1 MAVKEICVW
10 KRLIL
15 ALFLFAVNGQRS
27 GPFFMVTFPAVIESG
42 SEAKLCAGL
51 LKPNESLTMTISLFN
66 ERNVITE
73 LVQQRSAT
81 DFQRCYNFRAP
92 QVGVESVQKVKVVIQ
107 GRAFKMT
114 EERKVLFRPSLPLTF
129 IQTDKPIYNPGQM
142 VNFRV
147 VTVDGKFVPLDQMY
161 SVVVVEDSQSNRI
174 GQWTNVSSTRWILT
188 LSHEL
193 NPEARLGM
201 YALKAFIGERMI
213 LQVFEVK
220 EYVLPKFDVTVRA
233 PQMCSVG
240 DVGLKV
246 EVCGKYTYGQPVPG
260 QTWIEVCRKPFEFI
274 SVPEVTPLCLNKT
287 MKMNDTGCAS
297 HTFNMS
303 VFFNTKFEDRLQD
316 YFVINVNLTE
326 EGTDIV
332 VTKSVT
338 VSLTFE
344 IGSVTFV
351 DMPEYFEPGSTI
363 KGKISASNFNGTPIA
378 RKVYLLES
386 SSWPPKLLLNLT
398 TNQNGLATFSLN
410 TASLPN
416 ADVNL
421 VASATPEESYGYKT
435 PYFTT
440 DRKTVSLFQ
449 PATPYTPTFSE
460 IAIMKL
466 VQPLKCGAEFTVTI
480 KYSFVGES
488 GNYNTNITYM
498 VLSRGVII
506 LHGFE
511 KVDVRTSGSITSGT
525 VSFKLS
531 IVVDLA
537 PAVQIL
543 AFCVLPSENVVA
555 GSATFDT
562 EMCLKNQVSL
572 QFSPVMAVPG
582 EGNVLT
588 LSAQPGSLCGLSAID
603 QSIRILEPGRRL
615 NAETVFNLL
624 PMRSPSDYPYVVE
637 DERECLIVRPRRAV
651 PTDKAYDAF
660 KSVGL
665 KIATNLPVREPE
677 CLMYRGL
684 NYYHN
689 GCRSMQLSGILFK
702 RGETAMGAL
711 VGAMQGAD
719 ESSSSFDLTFRT
731 FFPETWI
738 WQLADVG
745 GTGSAKIPVK
755 VPDTITTWE
764 TEAFCLSSNG
774 LGLAP
779 PALLTVFQ
787 PFFLELSLPY
797 SIIRGEFFELKA
809 TVFNYQSKCI
819 MVQVT
824 PAPSSGYTLKLVSS
838 DPYSCLCTNGRKTF
852 KWVLT
857 ASVLG
862 ALNVTVSAQA
872 EQSRT
877 TCGNEV
883 VSVPARGRIDIVT
896 QSLLVLAEGVE
907 RIKTQSWLLCPKGS
921 PLLEEVVLMLPA
933 NVIQGSAKCSVSVI
947 GDIMGRAL
955 KNLDGLLQ
963 MPYGCGEQNIAV
975 LSPNIYILQYLKF
988 TRQLTAAIRERATG
1002 YLESGYQRQLNY
1014 RHSDGSF
1021 STFGYDESNTWLTAF
1036 VLRSFGEAQKFIF
1049 IDPHVIQSAKDW
1061 LMSKQGSD
1069 GCFMQQG
1076 ILYHN
1081 AMKGG
1086 VGDNVTMTAYIT
1098 ASLLELD
1105 IPATD
1110 PVVTSA
1116 LSCLRSVVGNLGN
1129 TYATALLAYTFGLAG
1144 ETNTRLQLL
1153 NALDN
1158 VAITDGGRLHWSQT
1172 VSGDTLAV
1180 EISSYVLLAVLAVNP
1195 LSAANLGYAN
1205 RIVNWLVAQ
1214 QNPYGGFSSTQ
1225 DTVVALQALSLYAA
1239 AVFSSEGSSTV
1250 IVQSSAGGE
1259 VYNFDVNRDNRL
1271 LYQEKPLKNVPGK
1284 YSVKVTGSACVSVQV
1299 AMFYNIPPPV
1309 QTTKTLSVETKVKG
1323 ECRPLGDKL
1332 LLSFTVKYNGPKGST
1347 NMVVVDIKLLS
1358 GFTADT
1364 STLGAPPNAYAPLVE
1379 RVDTED
1385 DRVLVYLKEVS
1396 KSVPMTYALQ
1406 LKAVLAVKNLK
1417 PAVVRVYD
1425 YYQTSD
1431 QFETVYTSPCP

>member
-1 MAVKEICVW
+1 MALKEICVW
-10 KRLIL
+10 KRQIL
-15 ALFLFAVNGQRS
+15 VLFLFAVNGQRS

-51 LKPNESLTMTISLFN
+51 LKPNESLTMSISLFN
-66 ERNVITE
+66 EKNVTTQ
-73 LVQQRSAT
+73 LVLQRSAT
-81 DFQRCYNFRAP
+81 VFQRCFNFRAP
-92 QVGVESVQKVKVVIQ
+92 QVEVESVQKVKVVIQ
-107 GRAFKMT
+107 GRAFKMA
-114 EERKVLFRPSLPLTF
+114 EERKVLFRPSLPVTF

-147 VTVDGKFVPLDQMY
+147 VTMDGKFVPLDQMY
-161 SVVVVEDSQSNRI
+161 SLVLVEDSQSNRI

-213 LQVFEVK
+213 SQVFEVK
-220 EYVLPKFDVTVRA
+220 KYVLPKFDITVKA

-260 QTWIEVCRKPFEFI
+260 QTWIEVCRNPFEYI
-274 SVPEVTPLCLNKT
+274 PVPELTPLCLNKT
-287 MKMNDTGCAS
+287 IKMTNTGCAS
-297 HTFNMS
+297 HNFNMS
-303 VFFNTKFEDRLQD
+303 EFLNTKFEDRLQD
-316 YFVINVNLTE
+316 SFVINVNLTE

-332 VTKSVT
+332 ITKSIT

-344 IGSVTFV
+344 IGNVTFV
-351 DMPEYFEPGSTI
+351 DMPEYFAPGSTI
-363 KGKISASNFNGTPIA
+363 MGKISASNFNGTPIA
-378 RKVYLLES
+378 RKAIYLLES

-398 TNQNGLATFSLN
+398 TNQNGLATFSLR

-421 VASATPEESYGYKT
+421 VASATPEESYGYKRA
-435 PYFTT
+435 YFTT
-440 DRKTVSLFQ
+440 DRRTVSLFQ
-449 PATPYTPTFSE
+449 PATPYMPSFSE
-460 IAIMKL
+460 ITIVKL
-466 VQPLKCGAEFTVTI
+466 VQPLKCGAEVTVTI

-488 GNYNTNITYM
+488 GNYNTDIIYM
-498 VLSRGVII
+498 VLSKGVII

-511 KVDVRTSGSITSGT
+511 NVNVRTSGSVTSGT

-531 IVVDLA
+531 IAVDFA
-537 PAVQIL
+537 PVVQIL
-543 AFCVLPSENVVA
+543 AFSVLPSENVVA
-555 GSATFDT
+555 GSATFNT
-562 EMCLKNQVSL
+562 EMCFKNQVSL
-572 QFSPVMAVPG
+572 QFSPVTAVPG
-582 EGNVLT
+582 EGNVMT

-624 PMRSPSDYPYVVE
+624 PMQSQSDYPYEVE
-637 DERECLIVRPRRAV
+637 DEQECLIVRPRRAV
-651 PTDKAYDAF
+651 PTDKAYETF

-665 KIATNLPVREPE
+665 KIATNLPVREPD
-677 CLMYRGL
+677 CLLYRGL
-684 NYYHN
+684 NYYRN
-689 GCRSMQLSGILFK
+689 RFVYFREAGIAAPMFAMSG
-702 RGETAMGAL
+702 A
-711 VGAMQGAD
+711 VAD
-719 ESSSSFDLTFRT
+719 DSSSSFDLTIRT

-745 GTGSAKIPVK
+745 VTGSAKIPIK

-779 PALLTVFQ
+779 PALLTAFQ
-787 PFFLELSLPY
+787 PFFLALSLPY
-797 SIIRGEFFELKA
+797 SIIRGEFLELKA

-819 MVQVT
+819 MVRVT
-824 PAPSSGYTLKLVSS
+824 PAPSSGYTLKPVSS
-838 DPYSCLCTNGRKTF
+838 DSSCLCTNESKTF

-872 EQSRT
+872 EQSQAM
-877 TCGNEV
+877 CGNEV

-896 QSLLVLAEGVE
+896 TSLLVLAEGVE

-921 PLLEEVVLMLPA
+921 PLLEEVVLTLPA
-933 NVIQGSAKCSVSVI
+933 NVIQGSARCSVSVI

-955 KNLDGLLQ
+955 ENLDGLLH
-963 MPYGCGEQNIAV
+963 MPRGCGEQNIAA
-975 LSPNIYILQYLKF
+975 LSPNIYILQYLIV
-988 TRQLTAAIRERATG
+988 TQQLTPAIREQATG
-1002 YLESGYQRQLNY
+1002 NIKSGYQNQLNY

-1021 STFGYDESNTWLTAF
+1021 STYDFEASNTWLTAF
-1036 VLRSFGEAQKFIF
+1036 VLRSFGKAQNFIF

-1061 LMSKQGSD
+1061 LISKQGSD

-1076 ILYHN
+1076 NLYRN
-1081 AMKGG
+1081 DMKGG

-1116 LSCLRSVVGNLGN
+1116 LSCLRSVIGNLGN
-1129 TYATALLAYTFGLAG
+1129 TYTTALLAYTFSLAR

-1158 VAITDGGRLHWSQT
+1158 VAINDGGRLHWSQT

-1180 EISSYVLLAVLAVNP
+1180 EISSYVLLAVLSVNP
-1195 LSAANLGYAN
+1195 LSAVNLGYAN
-1205 RIVNWLVAQ
+1205 RIVYWLVAQ

-1225 DTVVALQALSLYAA
+1225 DTVVALQALSLYAT
-1239 AVFSSEGSSTV
+1239 AVFSSRGSSTV
-1250 IVQSSAGGE
+1250 IVQLSAGGE

-1332 LLSFTVKYNGPKGST
+1332 MLNFTVTYNGPKGST
-1347 NMVVVDIKLLS
+1347 NMVIVDIKILS
-1358 GFTADT
+1358 GFMADT

-1379 RVDTED
+1379 RVDAED
-1385 DRVLVYLKEVS
+1385 DRVLVYLKAVT
-1396 KSVPMTYALQ
+1396 KNVPLTYMLQ
-1406 LKAVLAVKNLK
+1406 LMAVQAVKNLK

-1431 QFETVYTSPCP
+1431 QFETVYTSPCI